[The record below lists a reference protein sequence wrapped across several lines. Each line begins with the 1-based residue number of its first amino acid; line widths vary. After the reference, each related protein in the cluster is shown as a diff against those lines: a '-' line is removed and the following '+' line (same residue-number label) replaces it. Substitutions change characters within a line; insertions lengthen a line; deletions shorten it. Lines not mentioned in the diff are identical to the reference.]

1 MYFLLDTPKI
11 SPNLGKIFKSICKV
25 LFWLFQKVLCIMYFW
40 ATISKTSTSKNT
52 GFRYYFV
59 DAEIFL
65 FIHDISRTVKSKAY

>member
-25 LFWLFQKVLCIMYFW
+25 LFWPFQKVLWILYFW
-40 ATISKTSTSKNT
+40 ATISEISTFKNT
-52 GFRYYFV
+52 GFRYSFF